1 MMVSNIKQVEILA
14 EKECWCLLMR
24 KFESIF
30 LSFKTDM
37 LCDKQY
43 SYSTK
48 TVVMCLY
55 YRSSKN
61 QLVAR
66 KMWVQTRYKQ
76 GLHCKL

>member
-1 MMVSNIKQVEILA
+1 MMVNNIKQVEILA

-43 SYSTK
+43 SYSTE

-55 YRSSKN
+55 
-61 QLVAR
+61 LTVALR
-66 KMWVQTRYKQ
+66 TNLGSQKDVSTDEI
-76 GLHCKL
+76 